1 MNKFAALMGY
11 IRENMGETE
20 LGLNSMLAYI
30 HQETA
35 SGSTVNTT
43 KLVRKLCFGT
53 GPTVNKKIAELE
65 FRGLIDVSQ
74 SGLDLRANT
83 ITVTKQGE
91 QYLLNSERQCLDVI
105 AAAPDLL
112 EALRCVVNDW
122 VAPDGLPFEDGEMP
136 ALDSARAAI
145 AKATGSQ
152 S

>member
-74 SGLDLRANT
+74 SGVDLRANT

-105 AAAPDLL
+105 AAA
-112 EALRCVVNDW
+112 
-122 VAPDGLPFEDGEMP
+122 
-136 ALDSARAAI
+136 
-145 AKATGSQ
+145 
-152 S
+152 